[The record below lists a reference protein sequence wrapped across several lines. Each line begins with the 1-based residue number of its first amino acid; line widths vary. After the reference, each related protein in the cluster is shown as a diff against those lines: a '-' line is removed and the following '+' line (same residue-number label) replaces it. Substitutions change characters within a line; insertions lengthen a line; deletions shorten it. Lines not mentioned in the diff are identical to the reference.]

1 MLDFAIDLAHRAGA
15 LLRAAA
21 ERERSFT
28 PKLYADLV
36 TDADRASEDLIVAAI
51 RERFPDHAILA
62 EEGSD
67 IPGASGYT
75 WVIDPLD
82 GTMNYFH
89 GLPIWSVS
97 IALLSAGAPLLGVVY
112 DPTRDELFSAERG
125 RGAFLNGRRLYVSR
139 TARLAESLL
148 TTGFPYSRA
157 AQPDNNLRE
166 FSRLLLKA
174 RDIRRPGSAALDLC
188 STAAGRCDG
197 HWELILSLWDVAA
210 GALIVAE
217 AGGTVTDRHG
227 RPWLPWQGHIVATN
241 GHIHAELI
249 SELASAAAGA

>member
-21 ERERSFT
+21 ERERSLT
-28 PKLYADLV
+28 PKQYADLV
-36 TDADRASEDLIVAAI
+36 TDADRASEDLIVAAL
-51 RERFPDHAILA
+51 RERFPGHAILA
-62 EEGSD
+62 EEGSNV
-67 IPGASGYT
+67 PGDGGYA
-75 WVIDPLD
+75 WVVDPLD
-82 GTMNYFH
+82 GTMNYVH

-97 IALLSAGAPLLGVVY
+97 IGLLYEGAPLIGVVY
-112 DPTRDELFSAERG
+112 DPTRNELFSAERG
-125 RGAFLNGRRLYVSR
+125 RGAFLNGRRLHVSR

-157 AQPDNNLRE
+157 VQPDNNLRE
-166 FSRLLLKA
+166 FGHLLLKT

-188 STAAGRCDG
+188 ATAAGRCDG
-197 HWELILSLWDVAA
+197 HWELILSLWDVVA

-249 SELASAAAGA
+249 GELANAASG